1 MSLEDF
7 DRVADGVDRRNI
19 SPDGLVETTN
29 PVMGYN
35 RVIGNLKTRRSIGEN
50 RVQRQS
56 HRVARGTLR

>member
-19 SPDGLVETTN
+19 SPDGFVETTN

-35 RVIGNLKTRRSIGEN
+35 RVIGNFEN
-50 RVQRQS
+50 
-56 HRVARGTLR
+56 